1 MDVGALKKYVFNWL
15 ILGLLVTAGL
25 FLLGVKT
32 WVNHGRSSEAG
43 TFFDVQRA
51 SFNMSITERGIVRP
65 AKISAIISEISSN
78 QAKIVWLV
86 KEGSEVKK
94 GQTVAWFDTKPFLD
108 EVARTEQDYGDAQAS
123 LAAAKKLLLLQK
135 EEEKGRIEEA
145 GRKVEIAKIEAQ
157 NINEGAGPLERKQVE
172 QKLKQAQR
180 SFKLAQSNVR
190 DMEVLLNKG
199 HASLREYEKAGD
211 EFETARE
218 QLNVAREEL
227 NNFDQYKWPKMV
239 REAELLVNAAESE
252 FQRVNRTSDL
262 QIQTRVGQ
270 VEKSRRNVQNKIKL
284 LEQAKSD
291 LANCTVKAPADGI
304 LLYSELPREN
314 GTRKIQIGDS
324 VWVGQ
329 TFLEVPDTTDLV
341 VETQIREIDV
351 AKISEGMEAT
361 IELDALPGT
370 VIRGRVESV
379 ASLAED
385 DNNNNNI
392 RRFYARI
399 QILEGVDK
407 VHVGMSA
414 TTEIIHKR
422 ITDAIVIPAGAVVF
436 HNDKTMV
443 YKAEGNALEL
453 VDVDLGAQGVRWVQ
467 VLNGLDEGDR
477 VSGALF

>member
-1 MDVGALKKYVFNWL
+1 MEVGALKKFLFNWL
-15 ILGLLVTAGL
+15 ILGVLVTVGL
-25 FLLGVKT
+25 SLLGVKA
-32 WVNHGRSSEAG
+32 WMDHGRDPEAG

-51 SFNMSITERGIVRP
+51 SFNISITERGIVRP

-86 KEGSEVKK
+86 KEGSQVKK
-94 GQTVAWFDTKPFLD
+94 GQTVALFDTKPFLD
-108 EVARTEQDYGDAQAS
+108 EVARTEQDYGDAQAT
-123 LAAAKKLLLLQK
+123 LGAAKKLLLLQK

-145 GRKVEIAKIEAQ
+145 ARKVEIAKIDSQ
-157 NINEGAGPLERKQVE
+157 NIQEGAGPLERKQVQ

-180 SFKLAQSNVR
+180 SFRLAKSNVS

-239 REAELLVNAAESE
+239 REGELLVNAAESE
-252 FQRVNRTSDL
+252 YQRVNRTADL
-262 QIQTRVGQ
+262 QIQNRIGQ
-270 VEKSRRNVQNKIKL
+270 VEKSRRNVQNKLKL

-291 LANCTVKAPADGI
+291 LENCTVKAPADGI

-341 VETQIREIDV
+341 IETQIREIDV
-351 AKISEGMEAT
+351 AKISEGMKAT
-361 IELDALPGT
+361 VELDALPGT
-370 VIRGRVESV
+370 VIHGRVESV

-385 DNNNNNI
+385 DASNNNI

-399 QILEGVDK
+399 QLMEHSDK

-422 ITDAIVIPAGAVVF
+422 VTDAIVIPAGAVVF
-436 HNDKTMV
+436 RNNNTMV
-443 YKAEGNALEL
+443 YKAVGNALEL
-453 VDVDLGAQGVRWVQ
+453 VDVDLGEQGVRWVQ
-467 VLNGLDEGDR
+467 VLNGLHEGDR